1 MQELLKKGKRREI
14 AICNTFSIAVL
25 STASLME
32 IGATI

>member
-1 MQELLKKGKRREI
+1 VQELLKRGKRREM

-25 STASLME
+25 STALLIE